1 MKHAKAPVKTVVA
14 LTLAL
19 ACQGAALPAAL
30 ADEVNDPPDYED
42 VTGTSDTGDTPS
54 NGIRF
59 EMLSESIEPEPRTLV
74 VIPTDQNSGQD
85 IDQGSDQG
93 QQPEGDAKP
102 APASTDIVSR
112 LRDAARRRAIERG
125 LDANPNSSSLRVMA
139 RLTGLVDKLPSR
151 ISMLIR

>member
-1 MKHAKAPVKTVVA
+1 
-14 LTLAL
+14 
-19 ACQGAALPAAL
+19 
-30 ADEVNDPPDYED
+30 
-42 VTGTSDTGDTPS
+42 
-54 NGIRF
+54 
-59 EMLSESIEPEPRTLV
+59 V
-74 VIPTDQNSGQD
+74 VIPTDQSSDQN
-85 IDQGSDQG
+85 IDQDSDQG

-102 APASTDIVSR
+102 APAPTDIVSR